1 MIDRLAALPA
11 WVHWAALCAAAALG
25 AVAARFIDPALWRW
39 QPELAVSQPWRMVTA
54 AWVHLSHQHLIANLA
69 GTAWRYHDPTG
80 IPSVRLN
87 SLVFREKPLSG
98 TYAVRG
104 LITKL
109 DLSSVNTNVRRITL
123 RVKVGSTTFES
134 DLDCTEKPSGTAT
147 TCSF

>member
-1 MIDRLAALPA
+1 VLAKG
-11 WVHWAALCAAAALG
+11 V
-25 AVAARFIDPALWRW
+25 AVASRTLSAGA
-39 QPELAVSQPWRMVTA
+39 MVP
-54 AWVHLSHQHLIANLA
+54 NLA

-134 DLDCTEKPSGTAT
+134 DLDCTEKASGTAT